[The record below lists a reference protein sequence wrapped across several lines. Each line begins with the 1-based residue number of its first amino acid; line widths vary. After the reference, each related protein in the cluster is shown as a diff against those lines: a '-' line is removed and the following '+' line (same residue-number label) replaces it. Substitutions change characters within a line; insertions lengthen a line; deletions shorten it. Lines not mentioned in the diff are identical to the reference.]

1 MPVQTVRYI
10 IQDSIEQ
17 NMLKIQQ
24 RKMDLAKCAILALVF
39 THTRLI

>member
-24 RKMDLAKCAILALVF
+24 RKMDLAK
-39 THTRLI
+39 